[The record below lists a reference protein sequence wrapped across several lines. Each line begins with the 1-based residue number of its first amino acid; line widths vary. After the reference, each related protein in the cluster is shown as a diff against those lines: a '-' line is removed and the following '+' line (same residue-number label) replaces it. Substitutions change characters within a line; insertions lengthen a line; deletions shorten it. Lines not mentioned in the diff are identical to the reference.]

1 MQGIQV
7 WDSSNKLVLDSSYR
21 TTSIFGSIS
30 ISSTGTFTV
39 SDDRF
44 SKGVP
49 FYLMDDFYNG
59 ITLVAVFSNN
69 TYTFTL
75 KNSGLGTYAP
85 FKIYYGVF

>member
-7 WDSSNKLVLDSSYR
+7 RDANNRIILDSSYIS
-21 TTSIFGSIS
+21 TSIFGFIS
-30 ISSTGTFTV
+30 INSTGTFTV
-39 SDDRF
+39 NDERF
-44 SKGVP
+44 GKGTP

-59 ITLVAVFSNN
+59 IALVAAFSNN

-75 KNSGLGTYAP
+75 KNAGFGSYAP

>member
-7 WDSSNKLVLDSSYR
+7 WDSNSRLVLDSSYR
-21 TTSIFGSIS
+21 TTSIFGYIS
-30 ISSTGTFTV
+30 INSTGTFTV
-39 SDDRF
+39 NDERF
-44 SKGVP
+44 GKGTP

-59 ITLVAVFSNN
+59 IALVAAFSNN

-75 KNSGLGTYAP
+75 KNAGFGSYAP